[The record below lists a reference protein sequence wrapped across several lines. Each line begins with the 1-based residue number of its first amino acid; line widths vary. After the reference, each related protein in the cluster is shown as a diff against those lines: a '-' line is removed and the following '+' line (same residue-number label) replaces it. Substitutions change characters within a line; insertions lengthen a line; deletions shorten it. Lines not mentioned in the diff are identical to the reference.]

1 MKNIKLMADYQCH
14 PLWNMSP
21 AEYGDVN
28 PDDLPISQDLKDRL
42 TAWARASDATLNMD
56 YPPDSGFESEEAEA
70 EFKREGYRLAEQLRT
85 ELGPEFTV
93 TVQV

>member
-1 MKNIKLMADYQCH
+1 MKSIKLMADYQCH

-21 AEYGDVN
+21 GEYGDIN
-28 PDDLPISQDLKDRL
+28 PDDLPISQGLKDQL
-42 TAWARASDATLNMD
+42 HAWARVFDTTLNMD
-56 YPPDSGFESEEAEA
+56 YPPDSGFESEEAET
-70 EFKREGYRLAEQLRT
+70 EFRRAGYRMAEQLRA